1 MPDKDPPPDE
11 FRCKR
16 TDGRQWRC
24 KRRAMDGRMLCDVH
38 HLQGKHRANKQ
49 KVPESLK
56 LERNV
61 TKKRVNENGE
71 SSRRSSRIA
80 KPAMEEPEAKKRQ
93 KVSESL
99 DDALRRMKLKKG
111 DLHLELIR
119 VFLKRQVEKKKEKE
133 MKENEIE
140 DETRELP
147 YGVMAISQSSP
158 SNLQIFGE
166 GDVLD
171 VKLGADLNGNSFLQ
185 RHFRSKNIEPLPIS
199 TMQVVPFA
207 ENAKKMKIKKCHW
220 CRKSKCPSLIRCLTC
235 RKRFF
240 CLECIK
246 ERYFEKKE
254 VKVKCPACRGTCNC
268 QLCMKQQ
275 IRANSPKHS
284 YRGGSKL
291 DRTQLLY
298 YLIYML
304 LPVLKKVNHDQS
316 IELETES
323 KVTGKEQSEI
333 QIPRSKLDI
342 HTSQCCNKCKT
353 SIVDYHRSCTNC
365 SYNLCLGCCLELSP
379 RSLHGNYWLKSCK
392 KRKIDSS
399 GDELLPTN
407 NISRQISAGFPR
419 LPVIS
424 LQNWKTNED
433 GKITCPPTEIGGCG
447 DNLLN
452 LRCKFPFNWTRDLEV
467 KAEEI
472 LRGHKVHET
481 ADVSPCCSM
490 CNDVFTNNGETKPC
504 REHSRKVGFSGNYLY
519 CPTVK
524 DLRQESL
531 EHFQSHWV
539 KGHPV
544 IVRNVLPSTTGLC
557 WDPVVMFC
565 MYLESKSSESCDE
578 DGLKA
583 RNCLDWCEV
592 EIDRKRIFMGSLEKR
607 THASVQQK
615 TLKFKA
621 CLSSRLFEKQ
631 FPVHYNEI
639 LSALPLPEYI
649 NPISGLLNVSV
660 RLPKEFPKP
669 DLGPCIY
676 FSYGDPEELMQAD
689 YLSKLCYKSHDTVN
703 ILAHATDAPILP
715 EQINKIESLMK
726 NYKTRDHHHGPSVS
740 NCSDQKGKSPL
751 QSGDTCESG
760 LQDSRGKILPEKILP
775 NGIGNVHCNSH
786 KDCAQSGLLDNGEKI
801 RPEKILLNGIK
812 NIHFNSGIG
821 SARLGLQ
828 DNGEK
833 ILPENILPN
842 RIENVHFDPV
852 EGQTFNVENRDLSDD
867 GESDGEASMLCCG
880 SIENSEN
887 SDEEEIE
894 SSCTSEDKR
903 RADSCGAHWDIFPRQ
918 DVPKLLEY
926 LRRHSNEL
934 TSKYSYSKHIHP
946 ILDQNFF
953 LNAYHKLRLKEEFDI
968 QPWTFE
974 QYAGEA
980 IFIPAGCP
988 YQIRKIKSCVNVV
1001 LDFISPENAAQC
1013 VQLNNEI
1020 RLLPTWHNA
1029 KGKVMEV
1036 EKMAL
1041 QGISAAIEDIHNLMH
1056 VDQSDQYRVVVNVH

>member
-1 MPDKDPPPDE
+1 MRDKDPPPEE

-24 KRRAMDGRMLCDVH
+24 KRRAMDGKTLCDVH
-38 HLQGKHRANKQ
+38 YLQGKHRQYKQ

-61 TKKRVNENGE
+61 TKKRAIENGE
-71 SSRRSSRIA
+71 SSRRVSRIS
-80 KPAMEEPEAKKRQ
+80 KPAAAAAANRRQ

-133 MKENEIE
+133 MKENAIE

-158 SNLQIFGE
+158 SNLQGIGE

-171 VKLGADLNGNSFLQ
+171 VKLGADSNGNSFLQ
-185 RHFRSKNIEPLPIS
+185 RQFRSKNIEPLPIS

-207 ENAKKMKIKKCHW
+207 ENVKKMKIKKCHW
-220 CRKSKCPSLIRCLTC
+220 CRKTNCPSLIRCLTC

-246 ERYFEKKE
+246 ERYFDKKE
-254 VKVKCPACRGTCNC
+254 VKVKCPACRGTCSC
-268 QLCMKQQ
+268 QLCMKHQ
-275 IRANSPKHS
+275 IRANNPKDS
-284 YRGGSKL
+284 YRGGRKL
-291 DRTQLLY
+291 DRKQLLH

-316 IELETES
+316 NELETES
-323 KVTGKEQSEI
+323 KVTGKELSEI
-333 QIPRSKLDI
+333 QIPQSKLDI

-365 SYNLCLGCCLELSP
+365 SYNLCLGCCRDLSP
-379 RSLHGNYWLKSCK
+379 HSLYRSYWLQSCK
-392 KRKIDSS
+392 KRKIDSC
-399 GDELLPTN
+399 GDELLSAN
-407 NISRQISAGFPR
+407 NTSRQNSGGLPR

-424 LQNWKTNED
+424 LQNWETNED
-433 GKITCPPTEIGGCG
+433 GKISCPPTDNGGCG
-447 DNLLN
+447 DNLLD

-467 KAEEI
+467 RAEE
-472 LRGHKVHET
+472 LLCGHNVPET
-481 ADVSPCCSM
+481 ADVSLCCSM
-490 CNDVFTNNGETKPC
+490 CNDVVTNNGEIKPC
-504 REHSRKVGFSGNYLY
+504 RELSRREGFSGNYLY

-524 DLRQESL
+524 DIRQESL

-565 MYLESKSSESCDE
+565 SYMESKSSESHDE

-607 THASVQQK
+607 THAGVRQK
-615 TLKFKA
+615 VLKFKA
-621 CLSSRLFEKQ
+621 WLSSRLFEKQ

-660 RLPKEFPKP
+660 KLPKEFPKP

-676 FSYGDPEELMQAD
+676 FSYGSPEELMQAD
-689 YLSKLCYKSHDTVN
+689 YLSKLCYESHDSVN
-703 ILAHATDAPILP
+703 ILAHATDAPISP

-726 NYKTRDHHHGPSVS
+726 KYKTRDHHH
-740 NCSDQKGKSPL
+740 KGKSPL
-751 QSGDTCESG
+751 QSGDTGES
-760 LQDSRGKILPEKILP
+760 
-775 NGIGNVHCNSH
+775 
-786 KDCAQSGLLDNGEKI
+786 
-801 RPEKILLNGIK
+801 
-812 NIHFNSGIG
+812 
-821 SARLGLQ
+821 GLQ

-833 ILPENILPN
+833 IILPN
-842 RIENVHFDPV
+842 GIENVHFDPADPV
-852 EGQTFNVENRDLSDD
+852 EGQTLSVENENLSDD
-867 GESDGEASMLCCG
+867 GESDDEASILCCG
-880 SIENSEN
+880 SIENSED
-887 SDEEEIE
+887 SDEQFQGEEIE

-903 RADSCGAHWDIFPRQ
+903 GADSCGAQWDIFPRQ

-934 TSKYSYSKHIHP
+934 TSKYSYSKHVHP

-953 LNAYHKLRLKEEFDI
+953 LDAYHKLRLKEEFDI

-974 QYAGEA
+974 QYTGEA

-1001 LDFISPENAAQC
+1001 LDFISPENASQC
-1013 VQLNNEI
+1013 VQLNDEI
-1020 RLLPTWHNA
+1020 RLLPTRHRA

-1041 QGISAAIEDIHNLMH
+1041 QGISAAIEDIRNLMH
-1056 VDQSDQYRVVVNVH
+1056 VDQVLV